1 VKERGTTSIGIA
13 VSFEMSSEE
22 GYKIVRMH
30 TDSFTVTVTTLASI
44 TRDGM
49 RYIPSQDLIK
59 MCELSGP
66 LETGESMVIGGK
78 TKRRKHEQ
86 S

>member
-22 GYKIVRMH
+22 GYKIVRLH
-30 TDSFTVTVTTLASI
+30 TDSSTVTVTTLASI

-59 MCELSGP
+59 MCEING
-66 LETGESMVIGGK
+66 
-78 TKRRKHEQ
+78 TKATEAKKENGDD
-86 S
+86 

>member
-22 GYKIVRMH
+22 GYRIVRLH
-30 TDSFTVTVTTLASI
+30 TDSSTVTVTTLASI

-59 MCELSGP
+59 MCEING
-66 LETGESMVIGGK
+66 
-78 TKRRKHEQ
+78 TKATEAKKENGNEQ